1 MHLTLT
7 TRHTGGLND
16 VRDTKMKLILTHEQ
30 ADFDALAS
38 MLGTHLLDPSSIA
51 LLPRNINRN
60 ASDFI
65 SLHQAELNFTI
76 SFNLPHEPISHI
88 TLVDTQSLITLKG
101 FSSETSIKVIDHHP
115 RKEGVDDDWE
125 VEINHTG
132 ACTTLLVEKI
142 KDQGLRLRSIHATM
156 LLLGIYEDTGS
167 LSYSTTTARDLCAAA
182 FLLEQGADLAI
193 VSDHLNPPLTAT
205 QQLLY
210 DRIMKNLESITV
222 ENQTI
227 IAAKADAT
235 DVNEEISTVA
245 HKLRDFLDPDA
256 LLLLVLTKQGIRLVA
271 RATTDAVN
279 VSKIAAAFGGGGH
292 TRAASALIR
301 PEGKLSSS
309 EYELLMDETYQ
320 AMINLLPK
328 HVKPLLY
335 VRHIMSKNPMILT
348 PDTPVDEVARLMQRY
363 GFEGY
368 PVVEDGV
375 IVGLLN
381 RRAVDRATNHKLS
394 MPASSLMEAGNISVR
409 PDDSLETL
417 TKLMATTGWGQIP
430 VVDSQSGEIIGIVT
444 RTDLIKTSSTNGIQ
458 PTQASII
465 SLLKEA
471 VPPSRL
477 VLLNKI
483 AAEANRAKIPIF
495 IVGGFVRDLLLDRP
509 GSDFDIVIEGD
520 AIYFA
525 KILVKAFGGRAV
537 IHNRFGTAKWYLAD
551 EKAEIASKLDADFE
565 IIADHLPDHLDMIT
579 ARTEFYDHP
588 AALPTVESSS
598 IKMDLHRR
606 DFTINTLAL
615 RLDGEHY
622 GKIFDFWGGL
632 IDLNNQKIRVLHTL
646 SFVDDATRLLRA
658 VRFEQR
664 FDFTIE
670 ERTLA
675 LMAES
680 LPLLNETSGVRLR
693 HEIELLMIEPKA
705 TQMFNRLDQLN
716 ILKAIHPKL
725 SWTAQRAEYFKNLIA
740 LEIPPKWQLRDHAD
754 ESSLKQTLG
763 MIFWL
768 CGTPEKTLDEIGSRL
783 RLNAKTVKYIKQAG
797 DLIHELGVLANAKP
811 SQIFNRLVTYPRLV
825 LFSVYLVASE
835 KQQKECLELFID
847 KYSTVKPF
855 TNGKHL
861 KALGLEASPKFAEI
875 LKSLRDGWLDGI
887 ITSAKEEKDRLQ
899 ELINK
904 TED

>member
-1 MHLTLT
+1 
-7 TRHTGGLND
+7 
-16 VRDTKMKLILTHEQ
+16 MKLILTHEQ
-30 ADFDALAS
+30 ADLDALAS
-38 MLGTHLLDPSSIA
+38 MLGAHLLDASAIA

-65 SLHQAELNFTI
+65 SQYQADLIFT
-76 SFNLPHEPISHI
+76 SSHNLPHEPITQI
-88 TLVDTQSLITLKG
+88 TLVDTQSLVTLKG
-101 FSSETSIKVIDHHP
+101 FTSETTIKVIDHHP

-125 VEINHTG
+125 VEISHTG

-142 KDQGLRLRSIHATM
+142 KEQGILLRSIQASM

-167 LSYSTTTARDLCAAA
+167 LSYSTTTSRDLCAAA
-182 FLLEQGADLAI
+182 FLLEQGADLAV
-193 VSDHLNPPLTAT
+193 VSDHLNPPLTST

-210 DRIMKNLESITV
+210 DRIMKNLETLTI

-227 IAAKADAT
+227 ITAKADAT

-279 VSKIAAAFGGGGH
+279 VSKVAATFGGGGH

-301 PEGKLSSS
+301 AEGKLSTI
-309 EYELLMDETYQ
+309 EYEMLLDETYQ
-320 AMINLLPK
+320 TMKNLLPK
-328 HVKPLLY
+328 HVRPLLY

-368 PVVEDGV
+368 PVVENGV

-381 RRAVDRATNHKLS
+381 RRAVDRAQNHKLS

-444 RTDLIKTSSTNGIQ
+444 RTDLIKTGSVSGIQ
-458 PTQASII
+458 PTQSSII
-465 SLLKEA
+465 SLLKKA

-477 VLLNKI
+477 ILLNKI
-483 AAEANRAKIPIF
+483 AAEADRANIPIY
-495 IVGGFVRDLLLDRP
+495 IVGGFVRDLLLNRSS
-509 GSDFDIVIEGD
+509 SDFDIVIEGD

-525 KILVKAFGGRAV
+525 KILVKVFGGRAV
-537 IHNRFGTAKWYLAD
+537 FHSRFGTAKWYLAD
-551 EKAEIASKLDADFE
+551 DKQKIASKISTDIP
-565 IIADHLPDHLDMIT
+565 IIMDDLPDHLDMIT

-622 GKIFDFWGGL
+622 GKIFDYWGGL
-632 IDLNNQKIRVLHTL
+632 IDLENGKIRVLHTL

-675 LMAES
+675 LMTES
-680 LPLLNETSGVRLR
+680 LPLLNETSGIRLL
-693 HEIELLMIEPKA
+693 HELELILAEPKVI
-705 TQMFNRLDQLN
+705 QMFNRLDQLN
-716 ILKAIHPKL
+716 ILKAIHPDIPW
-725 SWTAQRAEYFKNLIA
+725 SQERADSFKTLDS
-740 LEIPPKWQLRDHAD
+740 LDIPSKWELNEHCEDSTLR
-754 ESSLKQTLG
+754 QTLG

-768 CGTPEKTLDEIGSRL
+768 INTPERTLTEITSRL
-783 RLNAKTVKYIKQAG
+783 RINAKIVSAIKKAGNLYQELVNLVKAT
-797 DLIHELGVLANAKP
+797 P
-811 SQIFNRLVTYPRLV
+811 SQIYNRLVSYPRLV
-825 LFSVYLVASE
+825 LYAVYLIAPTQE
-835 KQQKECLELFID
+835 QKDRLETFVD
-847 KYSTVKPF
+847 KYAKVEPF
-855 TNGKHL
+855 TNGNDL
-861 KALGLEASPKFAEI
+861 KALGLEASPKYSEI
-875 LKSLRDGWLDGI
+875 LKSLRDGWLDGT
-887 ITSAKEEKDRLQ
+887 ITSIQEEKERLLSLLPKN
-899 ELINK
+899 E
-904 TED
+904 